1 MVTPI
6 VANMRQDTRAP
17 SAHGPAPSSRRPRPS
32 AHGPAPTAQRPA
44 PSAHGPA
51 PTAQRPG
58 PSAHGPAPTA
68 QRPRPSA
75 QRPRPSAQ
83 RPRPSAHGPARSS
96 QHQAPSAQRRIVAKN
111 LQNPGV
117 FLPRGCARP
126 FQGRNHLG
134 VAGGK
139 KAILG
144 KPIPFQF
151 SGRACENLSGSTPPA
166 RRPGRD
172 PVLWRGPGWRLAAR
186 AICVAPCAA
195 PGPFR
200 PRSGGC
206 CARDE

>member
-1 MVTPI
+1 MVIPI
-6 VANMRQDTRAP
+6 VANMRQDT
-17 SAHGPAPSSRRPRPS
+17 HGPTPTALRPRPS
-32 AHGPAPTAQRPA
+32 AHGPSPTAL
-44 PSAHGPA
+44 
-51 PTAQRPG
+51 
-58 PSAHGPAPTA
+58 
-68 QRPRPSA
+68 
-75 QRPRPSAQ
+75 

-96 QHQAPSAQRRIVAKN
+96 QHQAPSAQRPAPSAQRPRPSAQRPRPSALRPRPSTQRRIVAKN

-134 VAGGK
+134 GTWGK

-151 SGRACENLSGSTPPA
+151 SGRACENLSGSTPQA

-172 PVLWRGPGWRLAAR
+172 PVLWWGPGWRLAAR

-195 PGPFR
+195 PSPFP

-206 CARDE
+206 CAHDE

>member
-1 MVTPI
+1 MTGKNFNWHK
-6 VANMRQDTRAP
+6 AW
-17 SAHGPAPSSRRPRPS
+17 
-32 AHGPAPTAQRPA
+32 
-44 PSAHGPA
+44 
-51 PTAQRPG
+51 
-58 PSAHGPAPTA
+58 

-75 QRPRPSAQ
+75 QHQAPSA
-83 RPRPSAHGPARSS
+83 
-96 QHQAPSAQRRIVAKN
+96 QHQAPSAQRPAPSAQRPAPSAQHPAPSAIEPAPSALRPDCCESATKARSVAKN

-117 FLPRGCARP
+117 FLHGGYTRP
-126 FQGRNHLG
+126 IQGRNHLG
-134 VAGGK
+134 DARGK

-151 SGRACENLSGSTPPA
+151 SGRACENLSGSTPQA

-172 PVLWRGPGWRLAAR
+172 PVLWWGPGWRLAAR

-200 PRSGGC
+200 PRSGGR